1 MSSWAE
7 LFKLGLVQVTLSPNP
22 FASGKYFNQT
32 LDLSTGTVLVYAG
45 GSDLASYAV
54 LVSVWADANSDT
66 LYVDVEARDPS
77 AAYKMVVDVTST
89 RPSTLWT

>member
-1 MSSWAE
+1 MGRA
-7 LFKLGLVQVTLSPNP
+7 VQVGPG
-22 FASGKYFNQT
+22 AG
-32 LDLSTGTVLVYAG
+32 DAG